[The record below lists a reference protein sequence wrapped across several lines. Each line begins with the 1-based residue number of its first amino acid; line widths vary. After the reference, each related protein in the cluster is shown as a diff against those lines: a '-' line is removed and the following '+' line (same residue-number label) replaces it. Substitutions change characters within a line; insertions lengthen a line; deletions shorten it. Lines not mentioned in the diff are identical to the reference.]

1 MESLEQNNKTVE
13 AQSSM
18 YGLTKKMDITKERNC
33 ELQDRTIE
41 VT

>member
-13 AQSSM
+13 VQSSM
-18 YGLTKKMDITKERNC
+18 YALPKRMDIAKERNC
-33 ELQDRTIE
+33 ELQDRIIE